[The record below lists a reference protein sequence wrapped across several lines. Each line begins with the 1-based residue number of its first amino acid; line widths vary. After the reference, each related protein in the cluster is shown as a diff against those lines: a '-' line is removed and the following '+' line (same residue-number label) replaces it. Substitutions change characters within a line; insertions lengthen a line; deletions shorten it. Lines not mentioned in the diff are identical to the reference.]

1 MKKRRWSFMR
11 AAAGSLAATLAATAT
26 AQAGGL
32 YLPGSGP
39 VSVARA
45 GASVA
50 SLSDPSALGVNP
62 AGIAGTEG
70 TVVYIG
76 ASLVS
81 FNMTFHRYGNYEDV
95 PGRTDS
101 WEGQPYG
108 AVSDASK
115 PAIGLGEFQAVPT
128 IAVAHSLDRYVKGLT
143 VGVGIFAPT
152 AYPSRS
158 MGADY
163 VLEDPNT
170 PPPPTRYDVIDQNAA
185 VVLPSIMVAYRPIE
199 NLDLGAR
206 FSSGFGDIKAST
218 YVWGL
223 NNFEEWIGKDARF
236 NVEVKDNFIPA
247 FGFGARY
254 RISPSIEVG
263 AAWAS
268 AVNVEAKGTGTTEQG
283 SGVVLGTGEPPTIIP
298 VEDSA
303 AACAKGGTAAALKA
317 CVNITLPMTAT
328 LGGRYILR
336 DGKGDQLADVELNVA
351 WEQWSAASNQDVI
364 VDGFASL
371 DGTTNTGSPLN
382 RSVIRHGFQDTFSFR
397 LGGSYQR
404 DLGPGLVTLR
414 GGVAYDTA
422 AAKENWERADLDGA
436 ARTTA
441 TLGASLTLSKVRID
455 IGGGLVHEG
464 TRTQNTNC
472 NNNTPGRSCDGGQLV
487 PPDARTGP
495 DPIQPIADPRS
506 QQISP
511 INQGAIKSGY
521 GLLMIGA
528 TTWF

>member
-1 MKKRRWSFMR
+1 MKKPRLARIS
-11 AAAGSLAATLAATAT
+11 AGTLAATLAATAT
-26 AQAGGL
+26 AHAGGL

-70 TVVYIG
+70 TVVYVG

-81 FNMTFHRYGNYEDV
+81 FNMTFHRYGAYEDV
-95 PGRTDS
+95 ADRTDP
-101 WEGQPYG
+101 WEGQAYG
-108 AVSDASK
+108 AVSDSSK
-115 PAIGLGEFQAVPT
+115 PAIGLGQFQAVPT
-128 IAVAHSLDRYVKGLT
+128 IAVATSLDKWVKGLT
-143 VGVGIFAPT
+143 VGAGIYAPT
-152 AYPSRS
+152 AYPARN
-158 MGADY
+158 MNADY

-170 PPPPTRYDVIDQNAA
+170 PPPPTRYDVLEQNAA

-206 FSSGFGDIKAST
+206 FSSGFGDIQAST

-236 NVEVKDNFIPA
+236 EVDVQDNFIPA
-247 FGFGARY
+247 FGLGARY
-254 RISPSIEVG
+254 RISPAIEVG
-263 AAWAS
+263 AAWSS
-268 AVNVEAKGTGTTEQG
+268 AVNVEAKGTGTTQQG
-283 SGVVLGTGEPPTIIP
+283 SGVVLGPGQVPSIIP
-298 VEDSA
+298 IEDSQA
-303 AACAKGGTAAALKA
+303 GCAKGGTAAALKA

-328 LGGRYILR
+328 VGGRYIVR
-336 DGKGDQLADVELNVA
+336 DAKGDQLADVELNVA
-351 WEQWSAASNQDVI
+351 WEQWSDASNQEVI
-364 VDGFASL
+364 VDGFASI
-371 DGTTNTGSPLN
+371 DGTTNAGVPLN
-382 RSVIRHGFQDTFSFR
+382 RSFIRHNFQDTFSFR

-404 DLGPGLVTLR
+404 VMGPGLVTLR
-414 GGVAYDTA
+414 GGVAHDTA

-441 TLGASLTLSKVRID
+441 TLGGSLTLDKVRID
-455 IGGGLVHEG
+455 VGGGIVYEG

-472 NNNTPGRSCDGGQLV
+472 NNNTAGRACDGGPLV
-487 PPDARTGP
+487 GPDSRTGP
-495 DPIQPIADPRS
+495 DPIQPISAPGS